1 MEQNPSPTVELDG
14 VLVNS
19 NSRGL
24 CMEVGT
30 PLRHEQVLKLSFPLI
45 DQKTTIPSLGEVR
58 WVKKKALDKEECL
71 IGVRFL
77 L

>member
-1 MEQNPSPTVELDG
+1 
-14 VLVNS
+14 
-19 NSRGL
+19 
-24 CMEVGT
+24 MEVGT
-30 PLRHEQVLKLSFPLI
+30 PLRHEQVLKLSIPLI

-58 WVKKKALDKEECL
+58 WVKKKFFDKEEYL